1 MSIGQRI
8 SKLRKENNLSQE
20 YIAEKLGV
28 SRQAVSKW
36 ETDRSAPDTYNLI
49 SLAELFNVSVEYIAI
64 GKQPENNQ
72 EIKRAEVEKNNLQL
86 PKNNLSTQRII
97 GLILLGVG
105 LLSVVLG
112 IIFLFVSEDDF
123 TVFFLLFFL
132 SFWLIIGGIFLTAFR
147 KNTLVFATLVLL
159 ASIFLILSLSIAS
172 VVVGVSFVIISIIL
186 LVAAFKIKKKKVD

>member
-1 MSIGQRI
+1 MSMGQRI

-20 YIAEKLGV
+20 YVAERLGV

-36 ETDRSAPDTYNLI
+36 ETDTSAPDTYNLI

-64 GKQPENNQ
+64 GKQSENNQ
-72 EIKRAEVEKNNLQL
+72 DKKTEEAEKNDL
-86 PKNNLSTQRII
+86 PSQKNNLSIQRII
-97 GLILLGVG
+97 GLIILGVG

-112 IIFLFVSEDDF
+112 IVFLFVLEDNF
-123 TVFFLLFFL
+123 TVSFLLFFL
-132 SFWLIIGGIFLTAFR
+132 SFWLIIGGIFLIAFR

-172 VVVGVSFVIISIIL
+172 VVMGVSFIIISIIL

>member
-64 GKQPENNQ
+64 GKQTENNQ
-72 EIKRAEVEKNNLQL
+72 EKKTAETEKNDLPLQ
-86 PKNNLSTQRII
+86 KNNLSTQRII

-112 IIFLFVSEDDF
+112 IVFLFVFEDDF
-123 TVFFLLFFL
+123 TVSFLLFFL
-132 SFWLIIGGIFLTAFR
+132 SFGLIIGGIFLIAFR
-147 KNTLVFATLVLL
+147 KNTLAFATLVLL
-159 ASIFLILSLSIAS
+159 ASILLILSLSIAS
-172 VVVGVSFVIISIIL
+172 VVIGVSFIIISIIL
-186 LVAAFKIKKKKVD
+186 FVAAFKIKKKKVD

>member
-64 GKQPENNQ
+64 GKQPDNNQ

-123 TVFFLLFFL
+123 TVSFLLFFL